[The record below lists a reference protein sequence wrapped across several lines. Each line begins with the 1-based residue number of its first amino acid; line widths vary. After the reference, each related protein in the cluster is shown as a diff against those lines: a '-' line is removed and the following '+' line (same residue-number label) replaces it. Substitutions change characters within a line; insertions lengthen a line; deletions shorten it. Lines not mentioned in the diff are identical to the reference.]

1 LKYGYF
7 EPFFRLNK
15 KQIGADNQPVTKEQ
29 LY

>member
-29 LY
+29 L